1 MTIIAGC
8 EERSWGALGKG
19 RGSSFLCVPFVSFE
33 HFEV

>member
-19 RGSSFLCVPFVSFE
+19 RGSSIPSVPFVSFE